1 MPVRSVLLS
10 SIIVVAAIGTAGPS
24 SLRAQ
29 SSNPLKT
36 DPFHDSMRARAA
48 LPAEFG
54 AGEGSDLKDA
64 GLKDRV
70 ASAIRPLDL
79 HKLSMSDFGDVE
91 QPR

>member
-1 MPVRSVLLS
+1 
-10 SIIVVAAIGTAGPS
+10 
-24 SLRAQ
+24 
-29 SSNPLKT
+29 
-36 DPFHDSMRARAA
+36 MRARAA

-54 AGEGSDLKDA
+54 AGESSDLKDA